1 MVTHRLKIINIEEA
15 VSDFS
20 ADKIGF
26 IDAEARGACSS
37 IERNAP
43 RSITLERGFAG
54 AIAVG
59 LAFWFVVAYLIWG
72 R

>member
-1 MVTHRLKIINIEEA
+1 M
-15 VSDFS
+15 SDFS

-26 IDAEARGACSS
+26 IDADARRAHSGTDRS
-37 IERNAP
+37 EP
-43 RSITLERGFAG
+43 RSVTLERGFAC